1 MLERSILLAPLAGLL
16 CALASCSPV
25 SEPAAPD
32 AGQPQAAAAP
42 APAPKG
48 GKGRKPRTYEYD
60 SVPANREL
68 ELPEGFRGDVH
79 PELAPEARLELVARW
94 KPTLPEAK
102 RKGLKLGIIDN
113 QESPEYALPD
123 ELVALLT
130 ESRPAAERASYG
142 ARELSVLLPATV
154 EEAGQMWRIDPAAA
168 ARFLAQIHP
177 ATATDFTRY
186 DQPYGRRPGP
196 AGAFGILRAVTPEL
210 LDVVFRVHAEFVLK
224 KGAIVYTPACFLG
237 RMLVDRARDAV
248 VYLEMHVPT
257 DLSVNLNVL
266 LTFPLPDDP
275 RKEVTNIVFERVEIL
290 GLVGGDAAALARV
303 PSEGALD
310 PQVAHDRLKRA
321 FYKFLDIAWVPPEEV
336 VATAARVQRP
346 ILMAVLTSPLDDQ
359 SC

>member
-1 MLERSILLAPLAGLL
+1 MHQRSILLVPLAGLL
-16 CALASCSPV
+16 SALASCSPG
-25 SEPAAPD
+25 SDPAASD
-32 AGQPQAAAAP
+32 ATAGPRATATLAQKP
-42 APAPKG
+42 
-48 GKGRKPRTYEYD
+48 GKGRKPRTYDYD
-60 SVPANREL
+60 SVPANQEL
-68 ELPEGFRGDVH
+68 VLPEGFRGAVH
-79 PELAPEARLELVARW
+79 PELAADARLELVARW
-94 KPTLPEAK
+94 NPTLPEAK

-130 ESRPAAERASYG
+130 QSRPAAERASYG
-142 ARELSVLLPATV
+142 AEELSVLLPAAIEGV
-154 EEAGQMWRIDPAAA
+154 GQMWRIDPAAA

-177 ATATDFTRY
+177 ATATDFTHY

-196 AGAFGILRAVTPEL
+196 AGAFGILRALTPEL

-237 RMLVDRARDAV
+237 RMLVDRARDEV

-275 RKEVTNIVFERVEIL
+275 RKEVTNIVFERVETM
-290 GLVGGDAAALARV
+290 GLAGGDPAALARV
-303 PSEGALD
+303 PGEGTID
-310 PQVAHDRLKRA
+310 PDEAHARLKRA
-321 FYKFLDIAWVPPEEV
+321 FYKFLDIAWVPPEQAVE
-336 VATAARVQRP
+336 TAARVERP
-346 ILMAVLTSPLDDQ
+346 ILFAVLTSPLDDQ